1 MFKNILRRLTVLNSL
16 VFLLIFVAFTMIL
29 YEYMAFRLFDKIDY
43 AMQLQASS
51 FRVPRGAHKP
61 PPKPPQP
68 PDPRIF
74 LLLQSTD
81 GRIIHPG
88 PAKIEEISNMEE
100 FNSLTK
106 PGEIQTKN
114 YEEHIY
120 RTVRIPYSD
129 TDNSFNEVNDF
140 QVQYVIAVSNVD
152 AEVALLNNLLW
163 ITLGGGVIGTIAIIL
178 AGYFLAK
185 RAMIPIQAAWEKQQ
199 QFVSDASHELRSPI
213 TGIYTNAALMLKHPE
228 NSVEAESYRL
238 HIIIRESM
246 RLKNL
251 ISSLLTLARSDA
263 NKSELHLELINIS
276 AIIDNVLEQF
286 KGMDEL
292 NGISLF
298 SDIQPNLALIADKER
313 LHQLFVILLDNALKY
328 TQAGGQVQIHCFQAK
343 KNVVMT
349 VADTGIGIAPNHLH
363 RIFERFFRVDKS
375 RSRESGGIG
384 LGLAIAKWIVE
395 KHGGKINVES
405 ELGKGTKF
413 MISMPAYIPNKE

>member
-1 MFKNILRRLTVLNSL
+1 MFKNILCRLTILNSL
-16 VFLLIFVAFTMIL
+16 VFLLIFIAFTSIL
-29 YEYMAFRLFDKIDY
+29 YEYIAFRLFDKIDY

-51 FRVPRGAHKP
+51 FRVPRGVPKP
-61 PPKPPQP
+61 PPKP

-100 FNSLTK
+100 FTLMIK

-114 YEEHIY
+114 YEGHIY
-120 RTVRIPYSD
+120 RMVSIPYPD
-129 TDNSFNEVNDF
+129 TDNSFNEVNGF
-140 QVQYVIAVSNVD
+140 LVQYVIAVSNVD

-228 NSVEAESYRL
+228 NSVEEESYRL
-238 HIIIRESM
+238 HIIMKESM
-246 RLKNL
+246 RMKNL

-276 AIIDNVLEQF
+276 EIIENVLEQF
-286 KGMDEL
+286 KGLEEL
-292 NGISLF
+292 NGISLL
-298 SDIQPNLALIADKER
+298 SDIHPNLALIADKER
-313 LHQLFVILLDNALKY
+313 LHQLSVILLDNALKY
-328 TQAGGQVQIHCFQAK
+328 TQAGGQVHINCFQSN
-343 KNVVMT
+343 KNVIVT
-349 VADTGIGIAPNHLH
+349 VQDTGIGISPKNLP
-363 RIFERFFRVDKS
+363 RIFDRFFRADKA
-375 RSRESGGIG
+375 RSRESGGTG

-413 MISMPAYIPNKE
+413 TISIPAHMPNKE